1 MLFAIVLI
9 IWHVGTW
16 RKLDK
21 SQLDA
26 QELRFF
32 RHQLIRR
39 VVTGSM
45 LAILGV
51 TIAIVEWVK
60 SPVVFT
66 IFFII
71 WMLLLLCILLMAF
84 LDMTSNRI
92 FLQEISVK
100 HRVHRAELEAEIE
113 RLRKEART
121 GDENGKS
128 SK

>member
-1 MLFAIVLI
+1 
-9 IWHVGTW
+9 
-16 RKLDK
+16 
-21 SQLDA
+21 
-26 QELRFF
+26 
-32 RHQLIRR
+32 
-39 VVTGSM
+39 M

-121 GDENGKS
+121 GREWKVV
-128 SK
+128 KMTE

>member
-1 MLFAIVLI
+1 
-9 IWHVGTW
+9 
-16 RKLDK
+16 
-21 SQLDA
+21 
-26 QELRFF
+26 
-32 RHQLIRR
+32 
-39 VVTGSM
+39 M